1 MFYLPVSQRPPR
13 SCEAEQLAAIYDVRG
28 AAFDR
33 SGRISREDLQALRE
47 SPLFA
52 VAVEPEHV
60 VGYTRALLQDLT
72 VLGAG
77 DLSVGRLFEGH
88 VNACLLVQKFGSA
101 AIRRR
106 VAAEVR
112 AGKLLAVW
120 CADAAEPLELRPAKG
135 GLRLRGGKAFAS
147 GAGLVS
153 HALVVAH
160 DRDLRQMILV
170 QMDRR

>member
-1 MFYLPVSQRPPR
+1 VFYLPVSQRPPR

-33 SGRISREDLQALRE
+33 SGRISPEDLQALRE

-52 VAVEPEHV
+52 VAVV
-60 VGYTRALLQDLT
+60 VGDTPALLQDLT

-120 CADAAEPLELRPAKG
+120 CADAAEPLELRPA
-135 GLRLRGGKAFAS
+135 
-147 GAGLVS
+147 
-153 HALVVAH
+153 
-160 DRDLRQMILV
+160 
-170 QMDRR
+170 